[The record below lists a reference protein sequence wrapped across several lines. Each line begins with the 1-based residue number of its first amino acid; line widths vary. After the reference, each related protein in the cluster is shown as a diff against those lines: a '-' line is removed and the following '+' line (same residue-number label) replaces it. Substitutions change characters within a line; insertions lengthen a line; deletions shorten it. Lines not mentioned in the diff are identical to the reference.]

1 MKPNAGDVKGAPQ
14 IWDVSL
20 IIEKRKS
27 NRFAINLIFWTF
39 LIMILEGF
47 DYTVISFAAPVLIEQ
62 WQVKESSF
70 GVIFG
75 AGTFGLM
82 VGGLLFGFLGDR
94 IGRKKAL
101 ICSILMASLFT
112 LSSGWAISPESLM
125 IMRFL
130 ACIGLGGTVPLAIVH
145 VNEYAPQG
153 SRGKWVSIM
162 FTGFPVGHA
171 LGGLIAAW
179 LIPAFGWQSIFLV
192 GGIAPLLLLIGL
204 LFMLPESLRY
214 LVLKKS
220 KRSKIM
226 KLVSSLQP
234 DLPIRPDDQI
244 VLEEEAKSV
253 NFTPRL
259 LFQGPLRLVT
269 PLIWMLY
276 ILSSFVIYFLNS
288 WLPHLFVSS
297 GLSLESASVATSM
310 YQLAGIV
317 CGLIVGWLFDKR
329 GMLACTIFPAAA
341 CMSVALLGY
350 PMPVMFLI
358 ILVTTAGF
366 FVIGTQMVL
375 TVTTPN
381 FYPTSYRSKANGMA
395 MSIAKIG
402 SISGPIVGGM
412 LLSSN
417 LSIRQL
423 FFINSAAI
431 ALGAILMFT
440 IAILYGR
447 HFSGGKEV
455 PANQDV
461 A

>member
-1 MKPNAGDVKGAPQ
+1 MKPIAGEAKGAPQ
-14 IWDVSL
+14 KWDVSL

-27 NRFAINLIFWTF
+27 NRFAINLILWTF

-47 DYTVISFAAPVLIEQ
+47 DYTVISYAAPVLIKQ
-62 WQVKESSF
+62 WQVEESTF
-70 GVIFG
+70 GAIFG

-82 VGGLLFGFLGDR
+82 VGGLIFGFLGDR
-94 IGRKKAL
+94 LGRKKAL
-101 ICSILMASLFT
+101 ICSILLASLFT
-112 LSSGWAISPESLM
+112 LASSWASSPTGLM
-125 IMRFL
+125 YMRFL

-145 VNEYAPQG
+145 VNEYAPLG

-192 GGIAPLLLLIGL
+192 GGIAPLLLIIGL
-204 LFMLPESLRY
+204 LFMLPESLRF
-214 LVLKKS
+214 LVLKNS

-226 KLVSSLQP
+226 KLVSSLKP
-234 DLPIRPDDQI
+234 DLQIRPDAEI
-244 VLEEEAKSV
+244 VLEEETKSM
-253 NFTPRL
+253 NFSPRL
-259 LFQGPLRLVT
+259 LFQGSLRMLT
-269 PLIWMLY
+269 PLIWILY

-297 GLSLESASVATSM
+297 GLSLENASVATSM

-317 CGLIVGWLFDKR
+317 CGFVVGWLFDKR
-329 GMLACTIFPAAA
+329 GMLACTIFPGAA
-341 CMSVALLGY
+341 CLVVALLGY

-358 ILVTTAGF
+358 SLVSAAGF

-402 SISGPIVGGM
+402 SISGPIVGGI

-423 FFINSAAI
+423 FFLNSAAI

-440 IAILYGR
+440 IALLYRR
-447 HFSGGKEV
+447 HFKAGKEV
-455 PANQDV
+455 TSDQNV